1 MRPGDLHIAETN
13 IWRKISG
20 TVARPLAKTATLR
33 TPSLDLSFETVL
45 ALLRGVSNFYA
56 IDEQAGKNEDSD
68 REAKQ
73 TQDGEHGWYRL
84 GNHRE
89 NRQGSL
95 GR

>member
-1 MRPGDLHIAETN
+1 M
-13 IWRKISG
+13 
-20 TVARPLAKTATLR
+20 
-33 TPSLDLSFETVL
+33 SFETVL

-56 IDEQAGKNEDSD
+56 IDEKAGKNEDSD

-73 TQDGEHGWYRL
+73 TQDGDHGCYRL

-89 NRQGSL
+89 NCQGSL